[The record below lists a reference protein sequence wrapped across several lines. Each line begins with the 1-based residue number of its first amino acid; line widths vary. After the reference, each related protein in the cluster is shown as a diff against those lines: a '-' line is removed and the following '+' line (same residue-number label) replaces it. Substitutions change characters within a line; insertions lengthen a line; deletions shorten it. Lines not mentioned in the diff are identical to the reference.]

1 MSHSVRLSKDCKL
14 PQLAR
19 TLAKAEALGDG
30 QAVKFVVP
38 EGTFLSL
45 GVIAFLCGYGLR
57 LKSEGRNVSFYCQRD
72 SGTYL
77 SRMGLF
83 DYLELEEQVK
93 VNRRS
98 EVGRFVP
105 LRLIKSEDDVMP
117 AVDSVCD
124 LILHQFDNAR
134 EFLPA
139 LEWAVCE
146 IIDNIVI
153 HSETTTPGVV
163 CAQYYPKRHRL
174 DVAICDMGRGI
185 KAGLEKAMPL
195 FSHGQ
200 AVTEALKRGVTRDP
214 EVGQGNGLAGSLEI
228 AQMNQ
233 GTFGL
238 WTGNAL
244 YASNGGKEGS
254 FTVMEHEFPGTG
266 VSLRLDTR
274 RSVDLSDTFIGA
286 SSWTYVEK
294 ESERVATEG
303 GLKVGDECINT
314 GSRPPATRLRR
325 KVLNLLPDMEGPL
338 ALDFSGVEFCSS
350 SFLDELLGR
359 LVRELGHAEFSQRV
373 RVINLAASLTDMANV
388 VIHQRVGTQHG

>member
-1 MSHSVRLSKDCKL
+1 
-14 PQLAR
+14 
-19 TLAKAEALGDG
+19 LAKADALSDG

-38 EGTFLSL
+38 EGSFLSL
-45 GVIAFLCGYGLR
+45 GVIGFLCAYGLR
-57 LKSEGRNVSFYCQRD
+57 LKSEARDVSFYCQHD

-83 DYLELEEQVK
+83 DYLELDEQVK
-93 VNRRS
+93 VNGRS

-105 LRLIKSEDDVMP
+105 LRLIKGEDDVMP
-117 AVDSVCD
+117 AVDAVCD

-139 LEWAVCE
+139 LEWAACE

-153 HSETTTPGVV
+153 HSETATPGVV

-185 KAGLEKAMPL
+185 KAGLETAMPL
-195 FSHGQ
+195 FSHGH

-228 AQMNQ
+228 AQTNQ

-238 WTGNAL
+238 WTGDAF
-244 YASNGGKEGS
+244 YASTGGRKGS
-254 FTVMEHEFPGTG
+254 FTVMEHELPGTG

-274 RSVDLSDTFIGA
+274 RSVDLSETFIGA

-294 ESERVATEG
+294 ESERIAEEG
-303 GLKVGDECINT
+303 GLEVGDECINT

-338 ALDFSGVEFCSS
+338 VLDFSGVQFCSS

-359 LVRELGHAEFSQRV
+359 LVRELGHAEFSERV
-373 RVINLAASLTDMANV
+373 QVTNLAPSLTDMANV
-388 VIHQRVGTQHG
+388 VIHQRIGTQHG